1 MGMHDVEK
9 NIKKLSIYF
18 FQEVLKTWDI
28 SDYNS
33 G

>member
-1 MGMHDVEK
+1 MHDVEK

-18 FQEVLKTWDI
+18 FQEAMKAWDL